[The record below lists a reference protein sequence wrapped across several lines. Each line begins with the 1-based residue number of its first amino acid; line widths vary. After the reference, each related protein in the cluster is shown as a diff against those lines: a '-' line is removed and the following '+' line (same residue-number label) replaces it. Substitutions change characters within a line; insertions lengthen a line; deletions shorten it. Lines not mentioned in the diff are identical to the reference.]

1 MLEEPRDK
9 MLERKKDLAGMRL
22 LLHKIFNHQND
33 PGKSTTV
40 PKVCIQVS
48 TPSKTPPSSFLPT
61 SC

>member
-40 PKVCIQVS
+40 PKV
-48 TPSKTPPSSFLPT
+48 
-61 SC
+61 